1 MSNIV
6 LIHGAYQGG
15 WIWQPLASV
24 LRNRGHYVLAPTLEG
39 CAERSYQLHSRITTE
54 SHAQEIAN
62 LLFFED
68 LKDVVLVGTST
79 GGMVMAKV
87 AELVANRVKR
97 LVFADALALMD
108 GERLSDIVSR
118 KSVVNTDLASG
129 PPRDDVINRLFKE
142 LHEPIKSWAIARYTL
157 HPIACMHNPVE
168 LKEFW
173 SMTWDASVIY
183 CNESVNPPISHQK
196 RTADMLG
203 AKWLELTTG
212 HYPMLSVPEALA
224 DSILSTD

>member
-68 LKDVVLVGTST
+68 LKYYLGFY
-79 GGMVMAKV
+79 
-87 AELVANRVKR
+87 L
-97 LVFADALALMD
+97 
-108 GERLSDIVSR
+108 
-118 KSVVNTDLASG
+118 
-129 PPRDDVINRLFKE
+129 
-142 LHEPIKSWAIARYTL
+142 IKKIF
-157 HPIACMHNPVE
+157 IQC
-168 LKEFW
+168 
-173 SMTWDASVIY
+173 IY
-183 CNESVNPPISHQK
+183 FTE
-196 RTADMLG
+196 
-203 AKWLELTTG
+203 
-212 HYPMLSVPEALA
+212 
-224 DSILSTD
+224 

>member
-15 WIWQPLASV
+15 WIWKPLAKV
-24 LRNRGHYVLAPTLEG
+24 LRDKGHYVLAPTLEG
-39 CAERSYQLHSRITTE
+39 CGERGYQLHKKISTE
-54 SHAQEIAN
+54 SHALEIAN

-68 LKDVVLVGTST
+68 LEDVVLVGTST
-79 GGMVMAKV
+79 GGMVMAKA
-87 AELVANRVKR
+87 AEIAPSKIKK

-129 PPRDDVINRLFKE
+129 PPRNDVVNRLFKG
-142 LHEPIKSWAIARYTL
+142 LKEPVKSWAIARYTL
-157 HPIACMHNPVE
+157 HPIACMQNPVE

-173 SMTWDASVIY
+173 SKNWNTSVIY

-203 AKWLELTTG
+203 AKWLELSTG
-212 HYPMLSVPEALA
+212 HYPMLSLPEELA
-224 DSILSTD
+224 NLILTT